1 MIRTVRH
8 RYLKLIAIVIAVLLV
23 AVLLDSLVLEPQ
35 AIILSVT
42 NLSIRDS
49 RVPSGKVIKL
59 IHLTDLHISTY
70 GFRESRITELVRSL
84 KPDAVIMTGDYISSP
99 EGLDPLH
106 MFINE
111 LRASVGN
118 APIVAI
124 LGNWDFW
131 SGVPGEVVKLLREY
145 GIQVLNNTYVILHVR
160 NCRITF
166 AGFSSFTGTYEISNF
181 SILNE
186 VPNEYPLI
194 VLLHEPS
201 LIRHVLRHGSNVTLV
216 LAGHCHGGQVKL
228 ISAPLFLPEGCEV
241 CYEGACRL
249 DGVFMYVSR
258 GVGTSLFPIR
268 FFSPPEVAVI
278 YLSSSS

>member
-1 MIRTVRH
+1 MIGTARRG
-8 RYLKLIAIVIAVLLV
+8 YLKLIAIVITVLLAV
-23 AVLLDSLVLEPQ
+23 VLLDSLILEPQ

-131 SGVPGEVVKLLREY
+131 SGVPGEVIKLLREHN
-145 GIQVLNNTYVILHVR
+145 IQVLNNTYVILYVR
-160 NCRITF
+160 NCKITF
-166 AGFSSFTGTYEISNF
+166 AGFSSFTGTYEIPNF
-181 SILNE
+181 SILKE
-186 VPNEYPLI
+186 VPNEYPLV

-201 LIRHVLRHGSNVTLV
+201 LIKYVIRYGSNVTLV
-216 LAGHCHGGQVKL
+216 LAGHCHGGQVKVFGH
-228 ISAPLFLPEGCEV
+228 ALFLPEGCEV
-241 CYEGACRL
+241 CYEGGCRFNDL
-249 DGVFMYVSR
+249 YMYVSR
-258 GVGTSLFPIR
+258 GIGTSILPIR
-268 FFSPPEVAVI
+268 LFSPPEVVII
-278 YLSSSS
+278 YLSSSK